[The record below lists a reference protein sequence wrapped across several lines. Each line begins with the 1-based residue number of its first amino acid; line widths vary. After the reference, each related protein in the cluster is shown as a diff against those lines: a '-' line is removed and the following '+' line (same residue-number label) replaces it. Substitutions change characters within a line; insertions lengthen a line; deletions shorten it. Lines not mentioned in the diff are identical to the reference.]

1 MGVTALIGLQ
11 WGDEGKGKIVD
22 ALSRETEIIVRAQ
35 GGATAGHTI
44 RVGGRTRVLHL
55 VPSGMLYPHVTGVI
69 GNGVVVDPIQLMDE
83 VDELSSSG
91 CDVSGRLFVS
101 DRAHLVLPHHRVQD
115 LVQERRRAQGA
126 IGTTGRGIGP
136 AYQDKAAR
144 TGIRA
149 IETLDRERLVRLVK
163 KAAAEKAAGF
173 SPEERELLERE
184 MDMDRLVEAC
194 TRMAGMV
201 RDTVA
206 WLHEALDG
214 DKDILLEGAQ
224 GTMLD
229 IDLGTYPYVTSSNCQ
244 VGGLITGSGIAARH
258 VRRVVA
264 VAKAYCTRVG
274 AGPFPTEIDGPEGE
288 AIRSR
293 GREFGATTGR
303 PRRCGWFDA
312 VAARYAVRL
321 NGVDEIALTKTD
333 VLEGRE
339 RIRICTAYRIDGRE
353 TEVFPAGDA
362 LERAEPIYADL
373 PGFQGDLG
381 DVRDAEHMPRE
392 VEGLIQTIEGT
403 CGVRV
408 SIVSTGPARE
418 ETVLR

>member
-1 MGVTALIGLQ
+1 MGVAALIGLQ
-11 WGDEGKGKIVD
+11 WGDGGKGKIVD

-35 GGATAGHTI
+35 GGANAGHTI

-149 IETLDRERLVRLVK
+149 IETLDRDRLVRLVK

-229 IDLGTYPYVTSSNCQ
+229 VT
-244 VGGLITGSGIAARH
+244 
-258 VRRVVA
+258 
-264 VAKAYCTRVG
+264 
-274 AGPFPTEIDGPEGE
+274 
-288 AIRSR
+288 
-293 GREFGATTGR
+293 
-303 PRRCGWFDA
+303 
-312 VAARYAVRL
+312 
-321 NGVDEIALTKTD
+321 
-333 VLEGRE
+333 
-339 RIRICTAYRIDGRE
+339 
-353 TEVFPAGDA
+353 
-362 LERAEPIYADL
+362 
-373 PGFQGDLG
+373 
-381 DVRDAEHMPRE
+381 
-392 VEGLIQTIEGT
+392 
-403 CGVRV
+403 
-408 SIVSTGPARE
+408 
-418 ETVLR
+418 